1 MSFKEFLEDISRN
14 SKPIDDILT
23 LAAKVERILAGK
35 SIIEDEFELLG
46 SGSYKEAYAL
56 NDDFVIKFASHYND
70 TYEEKRLYNLAIDEC
85 VDEIFLETYFYD
97 IPEGQYPTL
106 FYLEDCSVSESYARE
121 KSALYKVYENSEY
134 PEYSEIHP
142 KADTI
147 IIQVYAEFTVA
158 DRPYEHFKY
167 NKLDY
172 AKNPIINKA
181 DGSEVAHEEAEKF
194 FVSSKDWL
202 QAILDIYGIDTF
214 LNMANFFD
222 RYNMSDLHSE
232 NIGYIIKNGI
242 EFPVVLDWMSDI

>member
-14 SKPIDDILT
+14 SKPIDDIPT
-23 LAAKVERILAGK
+23 LAAKIERILAGK

-70 TYEEKRLYNLAIDEC
+70 TCEEKRLYNLAIDEC

-106 FYLEDCSVSESYARE
+106 LYLEECSVSESYARE
-121 KSALYKVYENSEY
+121 REDLYEVRDDGDRDYDT
-134 PEYSEIHP
+134 IHP
-142 KADTI
+142 KADSI
-147 IIQVYAEFTVA
+147 IIQAYAEFTVA
-158 DRPYEHFKY
+158 DRSYENFKY

-181 DGSEVAHEEAEKF
+181 DGSEVAHEEARKF
-194 FVSSKDWL
+194 SVSSKDWL

-214 LNMANFFD
+214 LSMADFFD
-222 RYNMSDLHSE
+222 KYNVSDLHSE
-232 NIGYIIKNGI
+232 NIGYIVKNGI

>member
-14 SKPIDDILT
+14 SKPIDDIPT

-35 SIIEDEFELLG
+35 SVIEDEFELLG

-97 IPEGQYPTL
+97 IPKGQYPTL
-106 FYLEDCSVSESYARE
+106 FYLEECSISESYARE
-121 KSALYKVYENSEY
+121 REDLYEIAEDDRYDY
-134 PEYSEIHP
+134 DTIHP

-158 DRPYEHFKY
+158 NRPYEHFKY

-181 DGSEVAHEEAEKF
+181 DGSEVAHEEARKF
-194 FVSSKDWL
+194 SVSSKDWL

-214 LNMANFFD
+214 LCMANFFD
-222 RYNMSDLHSE
+222 KYNMSDLHSE

-242 EFPVVLDWMSDI
+242 EYPVVLDWMSDI

>member
-14 SKPIDDILT
+14 SKPIDDIPA

-35 SIIEDEFELLG
+35 SVIEDEFELLG

-106 FYLEDCSVSESYARE
+106 FYLEECSISESYARE
-121 KSALYKVYENSEY
+121 KEDLYEVTEDDRYDY
-134 PEYSEIHP
+134 DTIHP

-147 IIQVYAEFTVA
+147 IIQAYAEFTVA
-158 DRPYEHFKY
+158 DRAYENFKY

-172 AKNPIINKA
+172 AKNPIINKV
-181 DGSEVAHEEAEKF
+181 DGSEVAHEEARKF
-194 FVSSKDWL
+194 SVSSKDWL

-214 LNMANFFD
+214 LSMADFFD

-232 NIGYIIKNGI
+232 NIGYIVKNGI

>member
-14 SKPIDDILT
+14 SKPIDDIPILV
-23 LAAKVERILAGK
+23 AKIEKILAGK

-56 NDDFVIKFASHYND
+56 NDDFVIKFASHCND

-106 FYLEDCSVSESYARE
+106 FYLEECSVSESYACE
-121 KSALYKVYENSEY
+121 KESLYEVTEDYGT
-134 PEYSEIHP
+134 IHP

-147 IIQVYAEFTVA
+147 IIQAYAEFTVS
-158 DRPYEHFKY
+158 DRAYENFKY

-181 DGSEVAHEEAEKF
+181 DGSEVAHEEARKF
-194 FVSSKDWL
+194 SVSSKDWL

-214 LNMANFFD
+214 LSMADFFD
-222 RYNMSDLHSE
+222 KYNVSDLHSE
-232 NIGYIIKNGI
+232 NIGYIVKNGI

>member
-14 SKPIDDILT
+14 SKPIDDIPT

-35 SIIEDEFELLG
+35 SVIEDEFELLG

-56 NDDFVIKFASHYND
+56 NDDFVIKFASHYNN

-106 FYLEDCSVSESYARE
+106 FYLEECSISESYARE
-121 KSALYKVYENSEY
+121 REDLYELTEDDHYDYNT
-134 PEYSEIHP
+134 IHP

-214 LNMANFFD
+214 LCMANFFD
-222 RYNMSDLHSE
+222 KYNMSDLHSE

-242 EFPVVLDWMSDI
+242 EYPVVLDWMSDI